1 MADPIRMTTR
11 VHIELRGL
19 HFAYSADRE
28 PVFAGFGW
36 QVAQGETWAI
46 VGPSGCGKSTL
57 LSLIAGLRRP
67 SSGEIMVGGA
77 PVPRPRASTGLI
89 LQDHGLLPWATVR
102 DNASLGLRMG
112 HFYRRK
118 QTNQDAP
125 RPYPP
130 DLPTSVADRWLERLG
145 LTDLA
150 HKYPAQ
156 LSGGQRQ
163 RVAIARALALQPDL
177 LLMDEPFSA
186 LDLAI
191 RTDLQELVADLQ
203 RELNLTTL
211 LVTHSIEEAAF
222 LGGRILPLTQPP
234 NRDVTVLD
242 NPGAGR
248 RAHRHSPAYRAV
260 VQQLQDRL
268 GAAAAP

>member
-1 MADPIRMTTR
+1 MIANAQ
-11 VHIELRGL
+11 VELRGL
-19 HFAYSADRE
+19 TFAYGSDRA
-28 PVFAGFGW
+28 PIFAEFDW
-36 QVAQGETWAI
+36 QVAPGETWAV

-57 LSLIAGLRRP
+57 LSLIAGLLRP
-67 SSGEIMVGGA
+67 SAGEILVGGA

-118 QTNQDAP
+118 RARTGEP

-130 DLPTSVADRWLERLG
+130 DLPTSVADHWLERLG
-145 LTDLA
+145 LAGLA
-150 HKYPAQ
+150 AKYPAQ

-203 RELNLTTL
+203 RELALTTL
-211 LVTHSIEEAAF
+211 LVTHSVEEAAF
-222 LGGRILPLTQPP
+222 LGGRILLLAQPP
-234 NRDVTVLD
+234 NRKAVVLE
-242 NPGAGR
+242 NPGAGTR
-248 RAHRHSPAYRAV
+248 QHRHSLAYGDV
-260 VQQLQDRL
+260 VQQLQHSL
-268 GAAAAP
+268 GASARHTARDV